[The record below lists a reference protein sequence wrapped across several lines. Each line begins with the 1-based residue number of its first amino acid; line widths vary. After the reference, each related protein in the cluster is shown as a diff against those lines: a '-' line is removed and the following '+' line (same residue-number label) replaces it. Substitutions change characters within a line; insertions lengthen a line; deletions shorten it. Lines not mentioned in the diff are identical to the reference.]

1 MWLDSDL
8 NSIYTKL
15 YTTWHYESGV
25 ADSANMPTEISFNT
39 VTKSIRFVWTRASDS
54 YSEWYELM
62 PMKMGTPITG
72 YKRSVWSSALEM
84 FFCGYVPDDEI
95 FFFGHRDTAK
105 AKYEGVYLSKKT
117 SNNNGV
123 MKYTANENP
132 TDGKMET
139 CFSFLRVDGVYFNI
153 CVNDS
158 ENSLLLHSDTPIY
171 QSLVDF
177 SPFTTITKS
186 ISPNWMWSEAVY
198 SEDGRSRYLRIIEIE

>member
-1 MWLDSDL
+1 LT
-8 NSIYTKL
+8 SIYTKL
-15 YTTWHYESGV
+15 YTTDDYKSVV
-25 ADSANMPTEISFNT
+25 ADSAKMPTEISFNT

-54 YSEWYELM
+54 HSEWYEFM

-72 YKRSVWSSALEM
+72 YKKSVWSSALEM

-105 AKYEGVYLSKKT
+105 AKYDGVFLSKKT
-117 SNNNGV
+117 SSNNGV

-139 CFSFLRVDGVYFNI
+139 CFSFLRMNEVYFNI

-158 ENSLLLHSDTPIY
+158 ENSLLLHSNTPVY

-177 SPFTTITKS
+177 SPWTTITKS
-186 ISPNWMWSEAVY
+186 ISPGWWWY
-198 SEDGRSRYLRIIEIE
+198 SGKYSRNGDYRHISIDEIE